1 MKSMKQ
7 FIVGF
12 IILASSTVPFS
23 VFAAGLAEMGF
34 SQTNVSV
41 ENGEKFDLTVTFDAK
56 SESIDTVR
64 SVVTFDPTILKAES
78 VSLIGLFNRNAP
90 GNFIDNKTGKVFW
103 GGFTLDALKKNSGSF
118 AKITFSAKQAGEAT
132 VAIDPESKM
141 ISNGEE
147 KINIKKLG
155 SVKVE
160 VVEAKS
166 ADPNLSVITV
176 NSSTHLEE
184 SEWYPN
190 NSVKV
195 EWVELKGDSEITGY
209 YYSFDETSNSDPTTS
224 VSATQT
230 TTTFDEVKDGT
241 HFFHIKGVQK
251 DGKTVKTVHRQFKV
265 DATKPNPVT
274 LTVST
279 DQLIEGESLW
289 LTFATTDE
297 MSGVIQYQVALNTS
311 AFLPQESPME
321 LTDLKPGTYFVR
333 VAAIDRAGNIKYD
346 GKSVRVYPEGT
357 EIQRPEGYE
366 QSSEIDAITKTPSN
380 VGEQKDKNRDLLI
393 TIVLGALIG
402 FGIIYAIKLKKI
414 K

>member
-1 MKSMKQ
+1 MKQ
-7 FIVGF
+7 FIVGL
-12 IILASSTVPFS
+12 IILASSIIPFS
-23 VFAAGLAEMGF
+23 VLAAGSAEMGIL
-34 SQTNVSV
+34 QTNVSV
-41 ENGEKFDLTVTFDAK
+41 EAGEKFDLTVTFDAK

-78 VSLIGLFNRNAP
+78 VSLIGPFNRNAP
-90 GNFIDNKTGKVFW
+90 GNYIDNKTGKVFW
-103 GGFTLDALKKNSGSF
+103 GGFTLEALKENSGSL
-118 AKITFSAKQAGEAT
+118 AKITFSAKQAGQAT

-147 KINIKKLG
+147 KINTKKLG
-155 SVKVE
+155 SVKVVVAE
-160 VVEAKS
+160 VAE
-166 ADPNLSVITV
+166 ADPNLSMITV

-195 EWVELKGDSEITGY
+195 EWVELKGNSEITGY

-224 VSATQT
+224 VPATQT
-230 TTTFDEVKDGT
+230 TVTLEEVKDGI
-241 HFFHIKGVQK
+241 HYFHIKGVQK
-251 DGKTVKTVHRQFKV
+251 DGKTTKTVHREFKV
-265 DATKPNPVT
+265 DATKPNPIT
-274 LTVST
+274 LSVST

-297 MSGVIQYQVALNTS
+297 MSGVLQYQVALNTS

-321 LTDLKPGTYFVR
+321 LTDLKPGTYFLR
-333 VAAIDRAGNIKYD
+333 VAAIDRAGNVKYD

-357 EIQRPEGYE
+357 DIKRPEGFE
-366 QSSEIDAITKTPSN
+366 QSSEIDAITKTPSDVSKPEN
-380 VGEQKDKNRDLLI
+380 KNRDLLI
-393 TIVLGALIG
+393 TLVLVVLIG
-402 FGIIYAIKLKKI
+402 FGIIYARKHNKI

>member
-12 IILASSTVPFS
+12 IILASSIVPFS
-23 VFAAGLAEMGF
+23 VLAAGSAEMGF

-78 VSLIGLFNRNAP
+78 TSLVGPFNRNAP
-90 GNFIDNKTGKVFW
+90 GNYIDNKTGKVFW
-103 GGFTLDALKKNSGSF
+103 GGFTLEALKENSGSF
-118 AKITFSAKQAGEAT
+118 AKITFSAKQTGEAT

-155 SVKVE
+155 SVKVI
-160 VVEAKS
+160 VAEAKS
-166 ADPNLSVITV
+166 ADPNLSVITI
-176 NSSTHLEE
+176 NSSTHREE

-209 YYSFDETSNSDPTTS
+209 YYSFDETSNSDPATS
-224 VSATQT
+224 VSASQT
-230 TTTFDEVKDGT
+230 TATFDEVKDGI

-251 DGKTVKTVHRQFKV
+251 DGKTIKTVHRQFKV

>member
-1 MKSMKQ
+1 MKQ
-7 FIVGF
+7 FIVGL
-12 IILASSTVPFS
+12 IILASSIAPFS
-23 VFAAGLAEMGF
+23 ALAAGSAEMGF

-41 ENGEKFDLTVTFDAK
+41 EKGDKFDLTVTFDAK
-56 SESIDTVR
+56 SEKIDTVR

-78 VSLIGLFNRNAP
+78 VALIGQFNRNAP
-90 GNFIDNKTGKVFW
+90 GNYIDNKTGKVFW
-103 GGFTLDALKKNSGSF
+103 GGFTLEALKETSGSLL
-118 AKITFSAKQAGEAT
+118 KITFSAKQPGEAT

-147 KINIKKLG
+147 RINTKKLG
-155 SVKVE
+155 SVKV
-160 VVEAKS
+160 VVAEAKS

-176 NSSTHLEE
+176 NSSTHLDE

-209 YYSFDETSNSDPTTS
+209 YYSFDETSNSDPTKFVPS
-224 VSATQT
+224 TQT
-230 TTTFDEVKDGT
+230 TADFNKVKDGI
-241 HFFHIKGVQK
+241 HYFHIKGVQK
-251 DGKTVKTVHRQFKV
+251 DGKTTKTVHRQFKV
-265 DATKPNPVT
+265 DVTKPNPVS
-274 LTVST
+274 LTVSSE
-279 DQLIEGESLW
+279 QLIEGESLW

-297 MSGVIQYQVALNTS
+297 MSGVLQYQVALNTS

-333 VAAIDRAGNIKYD
+333 VAALDRAGNVTYQ
-346 GKSVRVYPEGT
+346 GQSVRVYPEGT

-366 QSSEIDAITKTPSN
+366 QSSEINAITKSPSN
-380 VGEQKDKNRDLLI
+380 ESEQKNKNRNLLI

-402 FGIIYAIKLKKI
+402 FGIIYAMKFKKI